1 MEPQKKK
8 AQLPS
13 STKYN
18 YEAMRAY
25 NFDNI
30 DFDIDFG
37 TVDEKKH
44 KEILKEVDA
53 H

>member
-1 MEPQKKK
+1 MDPEKKTPQI
-8 AQLPS
+8 PS
-13 STKYN
+13 SSKYN

-37 TVDEKKH
+37 SID
-44 KEILKEVDA
+44 
-53 H
+53 

>member
-1 MEPQKKK
+1 MEPQKNKP
-8 AQLPS
+8 QLPQ

-30 DFDIDFG
+30 
-37 TVDEKKH
+37 
-44 KEILKEVDA
+44 
-53 H
+53 